1 MDRWKLNL
9 LGGLCLERN
18 GIFVDQFPTR
28 RAAMMLARL
37 ALSRNG
43 AVGRDELAEEF
54 WPEDYLDTTRLRL
67 RQELKRLRTSLGEG
81 KDLVDADRTW
91 IRIDLESVEIDTRE
105 FERTYARAQAADGSR
120 KAELLERVCSLYQ
133 GPLLPE
139 FSEHWVFA
147 SRMDLREKFEA
158 ALSEFIG
165 IHSSNEDHAQVI
177 DWAMRGLRANPSNEK
192 MVIALAKAQA
202 ATGDTPSATKTI
214 EDFERVSGTS
224 EEVANLRRSFRQQNS
239 FETPAIG
246 TVAEAEILPSEIP
259 SYFDAFIGRDSEFD
273 IVWQLLNSGAR
284 CVTLVGP
291 GGVGKT
297 RLSSEL
303 ARRYQERG
311 NRVHFL
317 SMEEVSGSHL
327 KDRIDDLVRPG
338 KPALLVLDN
347 AESDIESAAQTVSML
362 LRGSAIQVLTTSRQ
376 RLGISGERSIELNPI
391 LTPVEIDDW
400 EELLKIPSVALFIE
414 RARSHDPSFQ
424 ISRDEAVDVVALMQR
439 LEGLPLAIEL
449 AAAKAANV
457 GLKELAGKLDSMFT
471 VLVTKRRDVPARQRS
486 LWATIDWSYQN
497 LESESR
503 RTLEML
509 SFCPGGCGLEVAEA
523 VLGKDAAEQFDDLKD
538 RSLVVTVRTEDGRN
552 RYRLLEPIREF
563 VASTIEPE
571 TQEHYIRTYASCLAD
586 RLNKIGLEA
595 NGPNEGTVYAE
606 KGREFDN
613 VMMLMDWGLKNDLS
627 LTFKLASL
635 MWRYWSHMGHRS
647 EGHRMLMKA
656 LERSDAPI
664 NNDYSL
670 CLFGAAYS
678 AYLMGRINGSDEL
691 FKKSMEVHLEL
702 GLNKRANWITLNQ
715 TCIAEERGDFKEMFR
730 LAEESLVG
738 FEESEEL
745 LGLAIANADMSLAAS
760 LLGQFDLAK
769 KLCEEAFVYR
779 FKMDSPVE
787 IGRGY
792 VDKGRI
798 AYEEG
803 ELLDA
808 ERYLLKPISEFEKT
822 KQLSLQFHCYQF
834 LADTY
839 IDSQNWSE
847 ARQAIQMVRKLED
860 RVGRLNDVGWCD
872 RCESLVDVGESKLET
887 AKEKLGVALQLSI
900 RDEYERGLV
909 EGCIAATILLQAMGD
924 ETASAEIAGAVI
936 ASHRDGYGI
945 RPSRLRWLK
954 KLSPTESGDAVEWMS
969 LASKSLQILM

>member
-9 LGGLCLERN
+9 LGGLSLER
-18 GIFVDQFPTR
+18 GGVTIDQFPTR
-28 RAAMMLARL
+28 RAAMILARL

-43 AVGRDELAEEF
+43 AVGRDELAEEL

-67 RQELKRLRTSLGEG
+67 RQELKRLRGALSQA
-81 KDLVDADRTW
+81 KDLIDADRTW
-91 IRIDLESVEIDTRE
+91 IRIDLERVEIDCRE
-105 FERTYARAQAADGSR
+105 FEHDFALAQAAEGHR
-120 KAELLERVCSLYQ
+120 KASLLERACSLYK

-139 FSEHWVFA
+139 LSEHWVFA
-147 SRMDLREKFEA
+147 SRTDFLEKLET
-158 ALSEFIG
+158 ALNQLIS
-165 IHSSNEDHAQVI
+165 IHSAANNYSQVI
-177 DWAMRGLRANPSNEK
+177 EWSMRGLRANPSNER
-192 MVIALAKAQA
+192 MVIALARAQQA
-202 ATGDTPSATKTI
+202 SGEPGTAMKVL
-214 EDFERVSGTS
+214 EDFERISGTS
-224 EEVANLRRSFRQQNS
+224 EEIAKLKRSFRQQPS
-239 FETPAIG
+239 LETPVIG
-246 TVAEAEILPSEIP
+246 TVAEVEILPSELP
-259 SYFDAFIGRDSEFD
+259 SYFDAFVGRDSEFD
-273 IVWQLLNSGAR
+273 VVWQLLASGAR
-284 CVTLVGP
+284 CITLVGP

-297 RLSSEL
+297 RLSNEL
-303 ARRYQERG
+303 AHRYQDQG
-311 NRVHFL
+311 HRVHFL

-338 KPALLVLDN
+338 KSALLVLDN
-347 AESDIESAAQTVSML
+347 AESDIDSAAQSVSML

-376 RLGISGERSIELNPI
+376 RLGISGERAIELSPI
-391 LTPVEIDDW
+391 QTPTLIGNW
-400 EELLKIPSVALFIE
+400 EDLLMTPSVALFVE

-424 ISRDEAVDVVALMQR
+424 ISREEAVDVVALMQR

-457 GLKELAGKLDSMFT
+457 GLKELASKLDSMFT

-497 LESESR
+497 LESEAR

-563 VASTIEPE
+563 VASTIAPE
-571 TQEHYIRTYASCLAD
+571 TQERYIRSYASCLAE
-586 RLNKIGLEA
+586 RLDKIGLEA
-595 NGPNEGTVYAE
+595 NGPNEGAVYAE

-613 VMMLMDWGLKNDLS
+613 VMMLMDWGLKNDLA
-627 LTFKLASL
+627 LTFQLGAL

-664 NNDYSL
+664 NSDYSL
-670 CLFGAAYS
+670 CLFGAAYT
-678 AYLMGRINGSDEL
+678 AYLIGRVSDSDEL
-691 FKKSMEVHLEL
+691 FRKSMDVHLEL
-702 GLNKRANWITLNQ
+702 GLTKRANWITLNR
-715 TCIAEERGDFKEMFR
+715 TSIAEERGDFEKMFR

-738 FEESEEL
+738 FQGSEEI
-745 LGLAIANADMSLAAS
+745 LGMAIANADMSLAAS
-760 LLGQFDLAK
+760 QLGNVELAK
-769 KLCEEAFVYR
+769 ELCEQAFYYR
-779 FKMDSPVE
+779 IKMDSPVE

-798 AYEEG
+798 AYEAG

-808 ERYLLKPISEFEKT
+808 ERYLLKPISEFERT
-822 KQLSLQFHCYQF
+822 RQLSLQFHCYQY

-839 IDSQNWSE
+839 IDSQNWIE

-860 RVGRLNDVGWCD
+860 RVGRLNDAGWCD
-872 RCESLVDVGESKLET
+872 RCESLVDVGESKLEP
-887 AKEKLGVALQLSI
+887 AKEKLASALQTSI

-909 EGCIAATILLQAMGD
+909 EGCIAAAVVLRAIG
-924 ETASAEIAGAVI
+924 EEFASSEISGAVMEN
-936 ASHRDGYGI
+936 HKNGYGI

-954 KLSPTESGDAVEWMS
+954 KLPQTESSNTVEWMS